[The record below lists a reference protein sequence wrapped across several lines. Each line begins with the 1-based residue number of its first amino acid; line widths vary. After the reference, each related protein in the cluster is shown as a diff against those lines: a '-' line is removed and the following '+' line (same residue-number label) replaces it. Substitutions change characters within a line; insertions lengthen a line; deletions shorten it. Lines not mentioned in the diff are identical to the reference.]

1 MWEWFCSESE
11 AAEKAERYTRLRSKT
26 IPSFFLIPFPFFER
40 CGASRRAKGANG
52 SKERIARD
60 GSRRL
65 GRKSTGLSI
74 GKDERSSRG
83 ASLFEILSI
92 GTGMKKYRRAIAAGT
107 HQEK

>member
-40 CGASRRAKGANG
+40 GDAVGVRAAPEDHG
-52 SKERIARD
+52 SKERIA
-60 GSRRL
+60 GMVPQA
-65 GRKSTGLSI
+65 RKKEHVLPL

-83 ASLFEILSI
+83 ASKLSILSI
-92 GTGMKKYRRAIAAGT
+92 GNRTRDMTTA
-107 HQEK
+107 